1 MSWAGAGDA
10 ETAGVDGLGV
20 ALSVGTGV
28 ALAAAAGFRVFLPL
42 LATGL
47 AIHFAGVE
55 PSPGFEWLGEPWA
68 LLALAVATV
77 LEVAAYYVP
86 GVDHA
91 LDVVAAP
98 LALAAGVVVAA
109 SVMAD
114 LPAWLR
120 WLAAIVAGGGATAAT
135 YSLTS
140 LLRAKSG
147 AATGGLANPLV
158 ATGEVAGA
166 AGLAALALLLP
177 ALALAA
183 VIALAAVALRRLTR
197 RRRSAA

>member
-1 MSWAGAGDA
+1 MQ
-10 ETAGVDGLGV
+10 GLDL

-42 LATGL
+42 LVTGL

-55 PSPGFEWLGEPWA
+55 PAAGFEWLGEPWVVVA
-68 LLALAVATV
+68 LGVAAAL
-77 LEVAAYYVP
+77 EIAAYYLP
-86 GVDHA
+86 GVDHV
-91 LDVVAAP
+91 LDVLGAP
-98 LALAAGVVVAA
+98 LALVAGVVVAA

-120 WLAAIVAGGGATAAT
+120 WLAAVVAGGGATAAT
-135 YSLTS
+135 YSLSS

-147 AATGGLANPLV
+147 ALTGGLGNPAI
-158 ATGEVAGA
+158 ATGEFAGSL
-166 AGLAALALLLP
+166 GLALLALLVPVLALLAVAALAVL
-177 ALALAA
+177 
-183 VIALAAVALRRLTR
+183 ALRRLAQ